1 MEVIFMS
8 VYLVGFITKKG
19 DFINKDTG
27 ESINY
32 NNRVLQCVSD
42 SPSGTGYEVSEIK
55 LKMSD
60 ISISLGVP
68 QRDDA
73 VDMALTKLFKQKIN
87 FVMMPKN
94 GVLSIVG
101 ISPIN

>member
-1 MEVIFMS
+1 MS
-8 VYLVGFITKKG
+8 VYFIGFVTKKG

-27 ESINY
+27 ESISY

-42 SPSGTGYEVSEIK
+42 SLSGNGYEVSEIK
-55 LKMSD
+55 LKMTD
-60 ISISLGVP
+60 IASCLGVP

-73 VDMALTKLFKQKIN
+73 VDLALSKLFKQKIN

-101 ISPIN
+101 ISPINS